1 MPATSADNSILAT
14 GRPVRIP
21 TPDDPSGFP
30 NYYRNFRLTTLAGRI
45 PLSANFVRLSRLPGF
60 HGFIATEAEVP
71 SVFASRYGMTFLR
84 HLSRGGQSVGD
95 TFDTLR
101 REGSLFPLN
110 LLYTCFADRDFRL
123 ADGRL
128 MTGSSGST
136 GADQ

>member
-1 MPATSADNSILAT
+1 MPANLIVTAHRYPHPLLYGIKGREDGKHFFNSL
-14 GRPVRIP
+14 
-21 TPDDPSGFP
+21 
-30 NYYRNFRLTTLAGRI
+30 LAGRI